1 MGRGNLTTGEAT
13 QRGHRVHA
21 RAQNFPATVAAPNP
35 TPPPVTP
42 VLKMNKDDDDA
53 PHKLFNTIR
62 HLTGRVLSPDE
73 WVQWCQG
80 LDKWTAGLSQWA
92 LDREK
97 STSPQQAWSRRQT
110 QKSQRNREVQ
120 RSKAAVV
127 SEKEKQRRRGHNMGE
142 TGPSPKWPTSN
153 VCITGL
159 PVSAWRALDTLP
171 SLRGA
176 RSR

>member
-1 MGRGNLTTGEAT
+1 M
-13 QRGHRVHA
+13 VHA

-42 VLKMNKDDDDA
+42 VLKMNKDGDHA

-62 HLTGRVLSPDE
+62 HLTGRVLSPEE

-110 QKSQRNREVQ
+110 QKSQRNRGPVEQGSSRVREGEAEEEGAQHGRNRSITKMANLQ
-120 RSKAAVV
+120 RL
-127 SEKEKQRRRGHNMGE
+127 HNRAPRKCME
-142 TGPSPKWPTSN
+142 SIRHSPQP
-153 VCITGL
+153 
-159 PVSAWRALDTLP
+159 
-171 SLRGA
+171 RGA
-176 RSR
+176 RYR